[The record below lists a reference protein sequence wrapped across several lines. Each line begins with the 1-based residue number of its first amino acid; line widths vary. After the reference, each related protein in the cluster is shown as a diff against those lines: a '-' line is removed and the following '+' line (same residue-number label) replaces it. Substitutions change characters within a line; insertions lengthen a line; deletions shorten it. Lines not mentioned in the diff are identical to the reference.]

1 MAPTTTVV
9 TEPGVAVD
17 RRGIA
22 TGPLVAALAITAGA
36 IYLQA
41 AVSWRQS
48 ALFLV
53 GAFAGIV
60 LYHAAFGFTSS
71 WRVFIS
77 DRRGAGLRAQ
87 MLMLAATCLVFF
99 PLLAA
104 GNMFGQPLRGSV
116 SPAGIPVIAGAFMFG
131 VGM

>member
-1 MAPTTTVV
+1 MAT
-9 TEPGVAVD
+9 PGALLRDAGLGVGRLRFDA
-17 RRGIA
+17 G
-22 TGPLVAALAITAGA
+22 LWLAALGITAGA
-36 IYLQA
+36 IYFQS

-48 ALFLV
+48 LLFLIGV
-53 GAFAGIV
+53 FAGIV

-71 WRVFIS
+71 WRVFIN

-116 SPAGIPVIAGAFMFG
+116 SPAGIPVI
-131 VGM
+131 